1 MPRVTINKADKVL
14 LLLLLLLF
22 GLRLVLIL
30 LWRDLL
36 LLLLELSISALLNN
50 VSLELL
56 GWLVTGPCM
65 LLHIYSS
72 RQLSESHLLLHV
84 AGALSVLHSPKNCL
98 VRCSHIV
105 PSP

>member
-1 MPRVTINKADKVL
+1 MPRITIKKPDKVL

-36 LLLLELSISALLNN
+36 LLLLLLLLELSISALLNN

-56 GWLVTGPCM
+56 GWLVTSPCM

-72 RQLSESHLLLHV
+72 RQLGESHLLLHV
-84 AGALSVLHSPKNCL
+84 AGALSVLHSPKK
-98 VRCSHIV
+98 IV
-105 PSP
+105 